1 MNNSKLIFFLLFSLA
16 ILSNN
21 SFSQTN
27 TSPFKM
33 DYGTEAVLL
42 GVGAATSVATLA
54 IQLNSDPL
62 TLEQIEALD
71 ENNVNSFDRP
81 TIGPFQ
87 SDPLGDVLLYSS
99 YLLPLTFLANENA
112 KDDFGDLAL
121 MYSEVLLLNVG
132 ITGIVKGLSKR
143 TRPYAYDSSSPLEQI
158 TKIDSRLSFFSGH
171 ASTTASNYFFTAS
184 VLNEYVNNNTTKIIM
199 WSAAALIPAVTA
211 FSRVN
216 THWHFQTDVIVGYV
230 IGAAIGYLVPL
241 IHKQDAKEIN
251 ETTELNIIHK
261 PLIGFQINF

>member
-1 MNNSKLIFFLLFSLA
+1 MNISGSILFLIISISISFS
-16 ILSNN
+16 N
-21 SFSQTN
+21 SFGQN
-27 TSPFKM
+27 KTSPFKI

-54 IQLNSDPL
+54 IQLNTDPL
-62 TLEQIEALD
+62 TLEQIKELD
-71 ENNVNSFDRP
+71 KNDVNSFDRP

-87 SDPLGDVLLYSS
+87 KDHLGDVLLYSS

-132 ITGIVKGLSKR
+132 IMGMVKGLSTR
-143 TRPYAYDSSSPLEQI
+143 TRPYVYDPASPLEQT

-184 VLNEYVNNNTTKIIM
+184 VLSEYVDNNTTKIIM
-199 WSAAALIPAVTA
+199 WSTAALIPAVTA

-216 THWHFQTDVIVGYV
+216 THWHFPTDAIVGYV
-230 IGAAIGYLVPL
+230 VGAAIGYLVPL
-241 IHKQDAKEIN
+241 IHKQDAEEIN
-251 ETTELNIIHK
+251 EAAEPSFIHK
-261 PLIGFQINF
+261 PIIGFKINF

>member
-1 MNNSKLIFFLLFSLA
+1 
-16 ILSNN
+16 
-21 SFSQTN
+21 
-27 TSPFKM
+27 
-33 DYGTEAVLL
+33 
-42 GVGAATSVATLA
+42 LA
-54 IQLNSDPL
+54 IQLNTDPL

-71 ENNVNSFDRP
+71 KNDVNSFDRP

-87 SDPLGDVLLYSS
+87 SDHLGDVLLYSS
-99 YLLPLTFLANENA
+99 YLLPLTFLANGNA

-132 ITGIVKGLSKR
+132 ITGIVKGLSTR
-143 TRPYAYDSSSPLEQI
+143 TRPYVYDPASPLEQA

-171 ASTTASNYFFTAS
+171 SSTTASNYFFTAS
-184 VLNEYVNNNTTKIIM
+184 VLNEYVDNNTTKIIM

-216 THWHFQTDVIVGYV
+216 THWHFPTDAIVGYV
-230 IGAAIGYLVPL
+230 VGAVIGYLVPL
-241 IHKQDAKEIN
+241 IHKQDVEEIN
-251 ETTELNIIHK
+251 ETTELNFIHK

>member
-1 MNNSKLIFFLLFSLA
+1 MNNLKLIFFLLFSLT
-16 ILSNN
+16 ILSNI

-27 TSPFKM
+27 TNPFKI

-42 GVGAATSVATLA
+42 GIGAATSVATLA
-54 IQLNSDPL
+54 IQLNADPL

-71 ENNVNSFDRP
+71 KNNVNSFDRP

-99 YLLPLTFLANENA
+99 YLLFLTFLANENA
-112 KDDFGDLAL
+112 QDNFGDLAL

-132 ITGIVKGLSKR
+132 INGIVKGLSKR
-143 TRPYAYDSSSPLEQI
+143 TRPYVYDSLSPLEQT

-171 ASTTASNYFFTAS
+171 TSTTASNYFFTAS
-184 VLNEYVNNNTTKIIM
+184 VLNEYITNSTTKTLI
-199 WSAAALIPAVTA
+199 WSVAVIIPAITG

-216 THWHFQTDVIVGYV
+216 THWHFPTDVIVGYIV
-230 IGAAIGYLVPL
+230 GAAIGYLVPL
-241 IHKQDAKEIN
+241 IHKQESDDAGTYVPSN
-251 ETTELNIIHK
+251 NIHK
-261 PLIGFQINF
+261 PLLGFQFKL